1 MSPPVRHHPTI
12 EGRSGSRIDLEE
24 AGAIWVSP
32 EIALSERSRVSREPG
47 AVHIFQEDIGAPRV
61 AEYGVPGT
69 GIGQSMIPT

>member
-24 AGAIWVSP
+24 AGAICVSP

-47 AVHIFQEDIGAPRV
+47 AVQRNRNMATRLKHA
-61 AEYGVPGT
+61 A
-69 GIGQSMIPT
+69 